1 MGIVAAPVRCELLS
15 ATMKIEIPS
24 ERPSASV
31 DEYVVC
37 GNPVSHS
44 RSPQIHAAFA
54 ELTRQTMHYDRL
66 LIPEGGFVSTVEQFF
81 REGGKGLNVTLP
93 CKADAFAWLGE
104 PRCARSAIE
113 ARAVN
118 TIHWDGEGFKGF
130 NTDGVGLV
138 RDLAFHGIGIAGR
151 RVLVLGAG
159 GAVRGVLPE
168 LLAAKPAVIAVANR
182 TRERAEELVN
192 VFRQRYSIPLEAV
205 ELSNATPH
213 FDLVINGT
221 SAALTANTRPDIDPA
236 IARTADCYDMVYG
249 ANARFHLWARDITRG
264 KSIDGL
270 GMLIEQAAE
279 AFWIWR
285 GVRPETMPVRRLL
298 SQS

>member
-1 MGIVAAPVRCELLS
+1 
-15 ATMKIEIPS
+15 MKIDTPS
-24 ERPSASV
+24 ERLSASI
-31 DEYVVC
+31 DQYVVC

-54 ELTRQTMHYDRL
+54 ELTGQAMHYDRL
-66 LIPEGGFVSTVEQFF
+66 LIPDGGFTTAVEQFF

-93 CKADAFAWLGE
+93 CKGDAFDWLGE
-104 PRCARSAIE
+104 ARCVRSAVE

-118 TIHWDGEGFKGF
+118 TILWDGEGFKGF

-138 RDLAFHGIGIAGR
+138 RDLSFHGIAVAGR

-168 LLAAKPAVIAVANR
+168 LLAAKPAMVALANR
-182 TRERAEELVN
+182 TRKRAEELVN
-192 VFRQRYSIPLEAV
+192 TFRQRYSIPLETL
-205 ELSNATPH
+205 ELSEANPH

-221 SAALTANTRPDIDPA
+221 SAALTSNARPEIDPA
-236 IARTADCYDMVYG
+236 IVRSADCYDMVYG
-249 ANARFHLWARDITRG
+249 VNARFHMWARDITQC
-264 KSIDGL
+264 KSADGL

-285 GVRPETMPVRRLL
+285 GVRPETKTVRLLL

>member
-1 MGIVAAPVRCELLS
+1 
-15 ATMKIEIPS
+15 MKIGSPS
-24 ERPSASV
+24 ERPSTPV
-31 DEYVVC
+31 DQYAVC

-54 ELTRQTMHYDRL
+54 ESTGQAMHYDRL
-66 LIPEGGFVSTVEQFF
+66 LIPDGGFVPSVEQFF
-81 REGGKGLNVTLP
+81 RDGGKGLNVTLP
-93 CKADAFAWLGE
+93 CKGDAFHWLGE
-104 PRCARSAIE
+104 AHCTRSAIE
-113 ARAVN
+113 AAAVN

-138 RDLAFHGIGIAGR
+138 RDLSFHGIAITGR
-151 RVLVLGAG
+151 RVLILGAG

-168 LLAAKPAVIAVANR
+168 LLAARPAMIAVVNR

-192 VFRQRYSIPLEAV
+192 TFRQRYSIPLETV
-205 ELSNATPH
+205 ELSKTTPH

-221 SAALTANTRPDIDPA
+221 SASLTSNARPDIDAA
-236 IARTADCYDMVYG
+236 IVRRADCYDMVYG
-249 ANARFHLWARDITRG
+249 ANARFHLWAREITQG

-285 GVRPETMPVRRLL
+285 GSRPETLPVRRLL

>member
-1 MGIVAAPVRCELLS
+1 
-15 ATMKIEIPS
+15 MKIDTPS
-24 ERPSASV
+24 ERPPAPV
-31 DEYVVC
+31 DQYVVC

-54 ELTRQTMHYDRL
+54 ESTGQTMHYDRL
-66 LIPEGGFVSTVEQFF
+66 LIPEGGFAATVEQFF

-93 CKADAFAWLGE
+93 CKGDAFDWLGE
-104 PRCARSAIE
+104 TCCSSSAID

-118 TIHWDGEGFKGF
+118 TIHRDGNGFRGF

-138 RDLAFHGIGIAGR
+138 RDLSFHGIDIEGR

-159 GAVRGVLPE
+159 GAVRGVLPA

-182 TRERAEELVN
+182 TRERAQDLVN
-192 VFRQRYSIPLEAV
+192 DFRQRYSVPLEIV
-205 ELSNATPH
+205 DLSKATQH

-221 SAALTANTRPDIDPA
+221 SAALTANARPDVDPA
-236 IARTADCYDMVYG
+236 IVRTADCYDMVYG
-249 ANARFHLWARDITRG
+249 ANARFHLWAREITRG

-270 GMLIEQAAE
+270 GMLVEQAAE

-298 SQS
+298 GQT